1 MLSLDS
7 FIVNIKTEGI
17 YVDITK
23 DVETRFDI
31 INYELERP
39 LPRAKKQKWNWND
52 KRSTRQ
58 KNTNINIA
66 IKQII
71 VTKIKKQNAQKMCH
85 KTKT

>member
-1 MLSLDS
+1 MNEPVCLGFSMSEIANVRILLWLCETEISRKINIMLSLDS

-39 LPRAKKQKWNWND
+39 LPRAKK
-52 KRSTRQ
+52 
-58 KNTNINIA
+58 
-66 IKQII
+66 
-71 VTKIKKQNAQKMCH
+71 
-85 KTKT
+85 

>member
-23 DVETRFDI
+23 DGETRFDI

-39 LPRAKKQKWNWND
+39 LPRAKK
-52 KRSTRQ
+52 
-58 KNTNINIA
+58 
-66 IKQII
+66 
-71 VTKIKKQNAQKMCH
+71 
-85 KTKT
+85 